1 MSHKLLVACSSPCPP
16 PHLFVLKNSWQ
27 NILINASTAKWL
39 MCFVGFFFKK
49 KRNLLSSICF
59 QHFNLLW
66 TAYLLWEWKGM
77 LQACF
82 QCTWESFPQ
91 HANSPENMW
100 NNGLETRKFLMPSTH
115 CSEGFAVLW
124 RSWNNL
130 SSLLASLSLFY
141 TWQRG
146 MCVLLSF

>member
-1 MSHKLLVACSSPCPP
+1 MCLTHSCLLAPSHCPP
-16 PHLFVLKNSWQ
+16 PLVLLKKGWQ
-27 NILINASTAKWL
+27 NILINASAAKRL
-39 MCFVGFFFKK
+39 MCFFFFFKK
-49 KRNLLSSICF
+49 RNICSSICF

-77 LQACF
+77 FQACF

-130 SSLLASLSLFY
+130 SSLLASLSLFC
-141 TWQRG
+141 TWRRG